1 MMRGLSYT
9 QTEGVGTYM
18 QTREWTTIP
27 VDELDALH
35 AKIDEQR
42 KTINTLVLELRVS
55 EQQRATLEAALT
67 RRM

>member
-1 MMRGLSYT
+1 
-9 QTEGVGTYM
+9 M
-18 QTREWTTIP
+18 QTRTHEWVSIP
-27 VDELDALH
+27 IDELDALY
-35 AKIDEQR
+35 AKIDAQR